1 MSAVVA
7 SPSSLAAPTAPSSSS
22 SATPSSSR
30 LPDSTSSA
38 KKRKMDESHDDEDD
52 DDEENDL
59 DESSSASNSPSKA
72 ANTGGRRKASDEE
85 RKARL
90 EARQARNRL
99 SAQYSRERKKAYM
112 EQLEGSINALKTE
125 NTLLRQQ
132 RDQDQLVRQSLESK
146 LKEAQIRVHT
156 LETIL
161 RTVAPSLVPLL
172 MSSSSSSSSV
182 SLPSASSAN
191 AASSTS
197 STAPQLA
204 AESSADLASAL
215 LQNAVPAAD
224 VFTPFDG
231 VAGNGA
237 SAVPKVGSNV
247 DANGSSIV
255 AQGYPLANQI
265 SVSAAEQPSSI
276 AADSRSALCEP
287 AAEAKASR
295 AAVEAEAILSH
306 FIDLDAKFANSDA
319 AAAAQDQGASAP
331 AASTPF
337 VSVGE
342 VHAAAAA
349 GGALRSAE
357 AAAGGLAGLSTV
369 FAGAH
374 DASTASDMSHGD
386 PFKFNTISLAPTDID
401 GSKEQDAQQRFALL
415 NSALLPSERSVW
427 ELATDA
433 MLEDIYGK
441 AQDAEAD
448 SADTSLATTDASSHS
463 EGSVGSSPFDLV
475 DLDIEI
481 EEPMQLHIQDD
492 SAALDASSMLAA
504 GHHVKAEAGMD
515 WPGLLASLVA

>member
-1 MSAVVA
+1 M
-7 SPSSLAAPTAPSSSS
+7 
-22 SATPSSSR
+22 
-30 LPDSTSSA
+30 
-38 KKRKMDESHDDEDD
+38 
-52 DDEENDL
+52 
-59 DESSSASNSPSKA
+59 
-72 ANTGGRRKASDEE
+72 
-85 RKARL
+85 
-90 EARQARNRL
+90 
-99 SAQYSRERKKAYM
+99 
-112 EQLEGSINALKTE
+112 
-125 NTLLRQQ
+125 
-132 RDQDQLVRQSLESK
+132 
-146 LKEAQIRVHT
+146 
-156 LETIL
+156 
-161 RTVAPSLVPLL
+161 
-172 MSSSSSSSSV
+172 
-182 SLPSASSAN
+182 
-191 AASSTS
+191 
-197 STAPQLA
+197 
-204 AESSADLASAL
+204 
-215 LQNAVPAAD
+215 
-224 VFTPFDG
+224 
-231 VAGNGA
+231 
-237 SAVPKVGSNV
+237 PKVGSNV

-265 SVSAAEQPSSI
+265 SVPAAEQPSSI

-287 AAEAKASR
+287 AAEAKASG

-331 AASTPF
+331 ATSTPF
-337 VSVGE
+337 VPVGE

-357 AAAGGLAGLSTV
+357 APAGGLEGLSTV

-374 DASTASDMSHGD
+374 DASKATDISHGD
-386 PFKFNTISLAPTDID
+386 TFKFNTISLAPTHVD

-441 AQDAEAD
+441 AQDTEAD
-448 SADTSLATTDASSHS
+448 SADTSLAATDASSHS
-463 EGSVGSSPFDLV
+463 EGSVCSSPFDLV

-492 SAALDASSMLAA
+492 SASLDASSMLAT